1 MPGGAEP
8 KSELERLLMNELGG
22 QIVAEH
28 AVDPA
33 ETPDDSEDLSAIVD
47 DTENNAPDESDP
59 GLFDTDG
66 ED

>member
-1 MPGGAEP
+1 MHD
-8 KSELERLLMNELGG
+8 LGG

-28 AVDPA
+28 AVDPGA
-33 ETPDDSEDLSAIVD
+33 TPDDAEDISAVI
-47 DTENNAPDESDP
+47 EEAEISAPDPGDP